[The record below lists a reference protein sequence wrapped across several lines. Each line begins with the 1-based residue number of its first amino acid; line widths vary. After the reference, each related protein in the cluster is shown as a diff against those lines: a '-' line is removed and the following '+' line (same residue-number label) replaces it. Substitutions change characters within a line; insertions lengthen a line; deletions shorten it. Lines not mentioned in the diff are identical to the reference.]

1 MAEGYKLQFITI
13 PIQNEFTPR
22 KMSESKLKICQQ
34 KVKSFKSENALI
46 SVSPSDCAYISDIFP
61 VPKKTEGEFRIIF
74 DLTELNKHIR
84 KVHFRMDNLSYII
97 ALISPNDYL
106 VSIDLSDAYHSIAM
120 HLQFMPYL
128 AFILA
133 EICYQFTCLPQGLSP
148 APRIFTML
156 MKVVL
161 KYLRTLSVKIAAWI
175 DDFIL
180 AARSA
185 SLVSSHAA
193 LTLRTFEELGFVPNL
208 EKSHLI
214 PVQRLCH
221 LGLIWDTVEFNIS
234 IPQDKLKDIQS
245 KCRKALSSKV
255 TIRFLSSILGSIE
268 WFRWGFP
275 YAAIHYR
282 GIQRCVNSY
291 LSKGFSYNTKIPK
304 TKSAISD
311 LEWWAAP
318 RNSLPAKTLFS
329 FSPDVT
335 VYTDSSKTG
344 WGGWSTDGAETYG
357 FWSLSEKD
365 LHINILELQTVEIIF
380 QCFFK
385 IFSNCSIL
393 IRTDNTSVVAY
404 INKQGGSCSAK
415 MCALA
420 LKIWSFCISRKIMI
434 NALYISSDKNKKA
447 DALSRK
453 PFNDHSYFLPQE
465 IYDKIQENLPFF
477 ITKDYFA
484 SRLNFKL
491 PIFYSLNRDPFASK
505 VNAFSEKW
513 SSNAYLFPPLPLIN
527 RTISK
532 FVSDNIKTGLII
544 TPFWASKPWFS
555 TLLNLLIAQPFLLP
569 SGFIQDPE
577 KVLPLKK
584 CHFLAWPIGCN
595 QALHM
600 GFLEKLPKHNL
611 KALIKRPCAVI
622 NEIGEGSGI
631 GVIKNKFIT
640 VRLP

>member
-22 KMSESKLKICQQ
+22 KMSESKLKICLN

-46 SVSPSDCAYISDIFP
+46 SVSPSDCTYFSDIFP

-74 DLTELNKHIR
+74 DLTELNKHLR

-120 HLQFMPYL
+120 HLQYMPFL

-161 KYLRTLSVKIAAWI
+161 KFLRTLSVKIAAWI

-180 AARSA
+180 AASSA

-208 EKSHLI
+208 EKSHLK

-234 IPQDKLKDIQS
+234 IPQDKLKIVQN
-245 KCRKALSSKV
+245 KCRQALSSKV

-291 LSKGFSYNTKIPK
+291 LSKGFSYDSKIPK

-311 LEWWAAP
+311 LEWWASP

-357 FWSLSEKD
+357 FWSLFEKD
-365 LHINILELQTVEIIF
+365 LHINILEIQTVLIMF
-380 QCFFK
+380 QCLFRNY
-385 IFSNCSIL
+385 SNCSIL

-420 LKIWSFCISRKIMI
+420 LNIWSFCISRKIMI
-434 NALYISSDKNKKA
+434 NALYISSVKNKKA

-453 PFNDHSYFLPQE
+453 PFNDHSYLLPQV
-465 IYDKIQENLPFF
+465 IYDKIQSQLSFF
-477 ITKDYFA
+477 LSKDYFA
-484 SRLNFKL
+484 SRHNFKL
-491 PIFYSLNRDPFASK
+491 PIYYSLNRDPFASK

-513 SSNAYLFPPLPLIN
+513 SANAYLFPPLPLIN

-532 FVSDNIKTGLII
+532 FVSDNVQTGLII

-569 SGFIQDPE
+569 SGSIQDAE
-577 KVLPLKK
+577 KVLPPKK

-595 QALHM
+595 PVLHLE
-600 GFLEKLPKHNL
+600 FLEKLPKRSF
-611 KALIKRPCAVI
+611 KVSTKRPYVVT
-622 NEIGEGSGI
+622 NEIGEGSVI
-631 GVIKNKFIT
+631 GVIETKFIT